1 MIPSP
6 VGSLSHLTVPC
17 AIRMF
22 PLSLGGGGPPAK
34 PRATMAGD
42 SPRDRGEQQKSADE
56 GPRPSRRSHSL
67 EPSFVHV
74 RKEPNF
80 RVPENARRLAKD
92 RNDCQGRFWCRGRG
106 PAGGRGEK
114 SRAPERSRA
123 RPLRR

>member
-1 MIPSP
+1 MKPYP
-6 VGSLSHLTVPC
+6 FASLNHLTVPC
-17 AIRMF
+17 AIRLF
-22 PLSLGGGGPPAK
+22 PLSLGGDGPPAK

-106 PAGGRGEK
+106 SAGGRGEGG
-114 SRAPERSRA
+114 RAPEWSGARSV
-123 RPLRR
+123 RR